1 MSDRVSPL
9 ADRRAAPGA
18 LQRMSLF
25 GVGFTA
31 AAAGV
36 VVLAIMAV
44 AGEGAAGPAGTA
56 FRVLLA
62 VEVGLVAS
70 MLVWTGARVLNR
82 LRGRRFGEPA
92 PRLQLRFLTLF
103 AVAALAPA
111 LLMLAFN
118 SLVLNRGIEFWFG
131 ERVNTLVE
139 ASADLTREWPN
150 LALYTAR
157 IQFTSAADN
166 LSYPDAVQG
175 LSENRILY
183 RNYLSQQAVLRNFP
197 ALYVIDS
204 QATVLARSAESD
216 DAPAYAAPNQE
227 LFQIADEGDLA
238 ASNPVT
244 REDAPDF
251 VRLLVRM
258 PNYDDA
264 YLYGVWYVDFSII
277 SAQAAAVSSY
287 NEAVAREARMREGFL
302 AAFALAAI
310 VILLG
315 AVWLALSA
323 AQNVTSPVSRLVS
336 AAERVRRGDLEAR
349 VPVLRADDEI
359 GALGRAFNRMTR
371 QLASQRSALLDA
383 NAEAERRRAFIE
395 AVLSGVSAGVIG
407 VDQSG
412 QITLVNRSASLLLGC
427 DPDAL
432 IGQQASEA
440 APMLMSVIDDVERRP
455 DDIAERQ
462 VDVAAQ
468 DGSVVNL
475 NVRAGSDEQGGLVIT
490 FDDVTRLVA
499 AQRNAAWRDV
509 ARRIAHE
516 IKNPLTP
523 IQLSAERLRR
533 KYRDHA
539 ESVGAETFDRC
550 IDTIVRQVSDIGRMV
565 DEFSTF
571 ARMPAPLM
579 EQLDLSEIARSAVFA
594 QRVASP
600 DLRLPVTTP
609 DAPILVECDGRLAG
623 QALANIL
630 KNAAESVSARM
641 EHDGGKSG
649 GAIEVQ
655 VYRENGYGVIEVR
668 DDGLGWPTPDRARL
682 TEPYMTTRDKGTG
695 LGLAIVR
702 RVMEDHGGRLELD
715 EPGQG
720 RSGAVVRLAFPLLET
735 SAGAEPAPANVE
747 A

>member
-1 MSDRVSPL
+1 MNGKGFCL
-9 ADRRAAPGA
+9 AD
-18 LQRMSLF
+18 QRFKPDAFQRLSLF
-25 GVGFTA
+25 GLGFSA
-31 AAAGV
+31 AAGGV
-36 VVLAIMAV
+36 VVLAYMAV
-44 AGEGAAGPAGTA
+44 AGEGASGPDSTL

-62 VEVGLVAS
+62 IEVGLVAG
-70 MLVWTGARVLNR
+70 MAVWTGARVMQR
-82 LRGRRFGEPA
+82 LRGRKFSEPA
-92 PRLQLRFLTLF
+92 PRLQLRFLSLF
-103 AVAALAPA
+103 AIAALAPA
-111 LLMLAFN
+111 ILMLAFN

-139 ASADLTREWPN
+139 ASADLTRQWPG
-150 LALYTAR
+150 LALNTAR

-204 QATVLARSAESD
+204 QATVLARSAEAED
-216 DAPAYAAPNQE
+216 IPAYAAPTPE
-227 LFQIADEGDLA
+227 MFQIADEGDLA
-238 ASNPVT
+238 ASSPAT
-244 REDAPDF
+244 RDDAPDY

-258 PNYDDA
+258 PNYEDA

-277 SAQAAAVSSY
+277 SAQVAAVSSY
-287 NEAVAREARMREGFL
+287 NDAVAREARMREGFL
-302 AAFALAAI
+302 IAFGLAAI

-323 AQNVTSPVSRLVS
+323 AQNVTGPVSRLVS

-349 VPVLRADDEI
+349 VQVAREDDEI

-371 QLASQRSALLDA
+371 QLAAQRTALLDA

-407 VDQSG
+407 VDREG
-412 QITLVNRSASLLLGC
+412 QVTLVNRSACLLLGC
-427 DPDAL
+427 QPEDLVGRP
-432 IGQQASEA
+432 ASGA
-440 APMLMSVIDDVERRP
+440 APMLLSIIQDVGRRP
-455 DDIAERQ
+455 DEIAERQ
-462 VDVAAQ
+462 VDVATE
-468 DGSVVNL
+468 DGSVINL
-475 NVRAGSDEQGGLVIT
+475 NVRAGADEEGDIVIT

-523 IQLSAERLRR
+523 IQLSAERIRR
-533 KYRDHA
+533 KYRSHVED
-539 ESVGAETFDRC
+539 VGAETFDRC
-550 IDTIVRQVSDIGRMV
+550 VDTIVRQVSDIGRMV

-571 ARMPAPLM
+571 ARMPAPKM

-600 DLRLPVTTP
+600 NIRVPLS
-609 DAPILVECDGRLAG
+609 APEAQVQVECDGRLAS

-630 KNAAESVSARM
+630 KNAAESVSTRM
-641 EHDGGKSG
+641 ESGGEKSG
-649 GAIEVQ
+649 GTIQVK
-655 VYRENGYGVIEVR
+655 VYRENGFGVIEVR
-668 DDGLGWPTPDRARL
+668 DDGLGWPTSDRSRL
-682 TEPYMTTRDKGTG
+682 TEPYMTTREKGTG

-715 EPGQG
+715 EPPGG
-720 RSGAVVRLAFPLLET
+720 DPGAVVRLAFPLLET
-735 SAGAEPAPANVE
+735 PAGASDAPVNAE